1 MPGVHPRD
9 FVFGKDYSLMPASDS
24 EQCGVVWA
32 SEYLII
38 LRQAAGHREVASRE
52 VDVHSRWLTVYQM
65 SSAPSK
71 VAPGTIYEPL
81 A

>member
-1 MPGVHPRD
+1 M
-9 FVFGKDYSLMPASDS
+9 FGKDYSLMPASDS